1 MAARINIFNIG
12 SGLKSSTSKS
22 APPVTA
28 AYGEGGNAAV
38 HSVVVDLLWEVGL
51 VLVLSAAAAHGG
63 GAKSVATVLMI
74 GIALAWAFNT
84 FG

>member
-12 SGLKSSTSKS
+12 SGLKPSKS

-28 AYGEGGNAAV
+28 AYGDGGNVAV
-38 HSVVVDLLWEVGL
+38 HSVAVDLLWEVGL
-51 VLVLSAAAAHGG
+51 VLALSAAAAHGG

>member
-1 MAARINIFNIG
+1 MG
-12 SGLKSSTSKS
+12 SGTR
-22 APPVTA
+22 V
-28 AYGEGGNAAV
+28 
-38 HSVVVDLLWEVGL
+38 
-51 VLVLSAAAAHGG
+51 VLSAAAAHGG